1 MELLKNKKSLIPS
14 LIIPKTVSYFAKTLE
29 LISSRLASF
38 FGIRLFITPV
48 NFPIPK
54 REQYML
60 KSAQKKRLYIPE
72 IKKEIEIL
80 SYGYSKKKVLLV
92 HGWSGRSTQLF
103 AFADKLLENGYMVI
117 SFDGPAHGK
126 STGRTTMMPEFLK
139 TIEKINT
146 TFGPFEAAIGH
157 SFGATSLYN
166 AAATFLDI
174 KTFIAIGSGDRISDI
189 ISNFAKKLFSDYQV
203 VLAMDI
209 DEFLVLDPIK
219 NTSLKDYLLQDF
231 STSSRSALGLD
242 VGQHPVLENSIDHNK
257 TFLSQR
263 EFAQLSSRY
272 TKPIV
277 AFKPLKWG
285 SGFHRVKGKN
295 YTIDNHLYLF
305 HFGLVD
311 YLSATSKASNKEI
324 KDAGWKD
331 HLDRRFNL
339 YRLLKIG
346 IIHQESFIEKGRKT
360 LQKKRSWFAWN
371 KPAPLKGHALI
382 KIPERFNSIV

>member
-1 MELLKNKKSLIPS
+1 MELLKNKKTLIPS
-14 LIIPKTVSYFAKTLE
+14 LFIPIPIRCFAKTLE

-60 KSAQKKRLYIPE
+60 KSAQKKRLHIPE

-146 TFGPFEAAIGH
+146 SFGPFEAAIGH

-189 ISNFAKKLFSDYQV
+189 ISNFAKNLYLKEKSAKKIQLG
-203 VLAMDI
+203 LEKKWMIHI
-209 DEFLVLDPIK
+209 D
-219 NTSLKDYLLQDF
+219 DF
-231 STSSRSALGLD
+231 SSSS
-242 VGQHPVLENSIDHNK
+242 
-257 TFLSQR
+257 
-263 EFAQLSSRY
+263 
-272 TKPIV
+272 V
-277 AFKPLKWG
+277 A
-285 SGFHRVKGKN
+285 
-295 YTIDNHLYLF
+295 
-305 HFGLVD
+305 
-311 YLSATSKASNKEI
+311 
-324 KDAGWKD
+324 
-331 HLDRRFNL
+331 
-339 YRLLKIG
+339 
-346 IIHQESFIEKGRKT
+346 
-360 LQKKRSWFAWN
+360 KK
-371 KPAPLKGHALI
+371 I
-382 KIPERFNSIV
+382 KIPVLVVHDIIDGDVPVSCAYRIRQNLEKGSLFITNGLGHTKILRNNEVINKSIKFILQHT

>member
-29 LISSRLASF
+29 LISIRLASF

-60 KSAQKKRLYIPE
+60 KSAQKKRLHIPE

-103 AFADKLLENGYMVI
+103 AFADKLLENGFMVI

-166 AAATFLDI
+166 AAATFLGI

-189 ISNFAKKLFSDYQV
+189 ISNFAKNLYLNEKSAKKIQSGLEKKWV
-203 VLAMDI
+203 I
-209 DEFLVLDPIK
+209 HLD
-219 NTSLKDYLLQDF
+219 DF
-231 STSSRSALGLD
+231 SSS
-242 VGQHPVLENSIDHNK
+242 
-257 TFLSQR
+257 T
-263 EFAQLSSRY
+263 
-272 TKPIV
+272 V
-277 AFKPLKWG
+277 A
-285 SGFHRVKGKN
+285 
-295 YTIDNHLYLF
+295 
-305 HFGLVD
+305 
-311 YLSATSKASNKEI
+311 
-324 KDAGWKD
+324 
-331 HLDRRFNL
+331 
-339 YRLLKIG
+339 
-346 IIHQESFIEKGRKT
+346 
-360 LQKKRSWFAWN
+360 KK
-371 KPAPLKGHALI
+371 I
-382 KIPERFNSIV
+382 KIPVLVVHDKTDGDVPVSCAYKIRQNLVKGSLLITNGLGHTKILRNNEVINKSIKFIIQHT

>member
-1 MELLKNKKSLIPS
+1 LELLKNKKQLTPSLLIP
-14 LIIPKTVSYFAKTLE
+14 IPVRCFAKTLE

-60 KSAQKKRLYIPE
+60 KSAQKKRLQIPE

-103 AFADKLLENGYMVI
+103 AFADKLLENGFMVI

-174 KTFIAIGSGDRISDI
+174 KTFIAIGSGDRISEI
-189 ISNFAKKLFSDYQV
+189 ISNFAKNLYLNEKSAKKIQSGLEKKWV
-203 VLAMDI
+203 I
-209 DEFLVLDPIK
+209 HLD
-219 NTSLKDYLLQDF
+219 DF
-231 STSSRSALGLD
+231 SSS
-242 VGQHPVLENSIDHNK
+242 N
-257 TFLSQR
+257 
-263 EFAQLSSRY
+263 
-272 TKPIV
+272 V
-277 AFKPLKWG
+277 A
-285 SGFHRVKGKN
+285 
-295 YTIDNHLYLF
+295 
-305 HFGLVD
+305 
-311 YLSATSKASNKEI
+311 
-324 KDAGWKD
+324 
-331 HLDRRFNL
+331 
-339 YRLLKIG
+339 
-346 IIHQESFIEKGRKT
+346 
-360 LQKKRSWFAWN
+360 KK
-371 KPAPLKGHALI
+371 I
-382 KIPERFNSIV
+382 KIPVLVVHDKTDGDVPVSCAYKIRQNLEKGSLFITNGLGHTKILRNNEVVHKSIKFIIQHT

>member
-1 MELLKNKKSLIPS
+1 MELLKNKKSLTPS

-29 LISSRLASF
+29 LISSKLASF

-60 KSAQKKRLYIPE
+60 KSAQKKRLQIPE

-103 AFADKLLENGYMVI
+103 AFADKLLENGFMVI

-166 AAATFLDI
+166 AAATFLGI

-189 ISNFAKKLFSDYQV
+189 ISNFAKNL
-203 VLAMDI
+203 
-209 DEFLVLDPIK
+209 
-219 NTSLKDYLLQDF
+219 YLNEKSAKKIQLGLEKKWMIHVDDF
-231 STSSRSALGLD
+231 SSS
-242 VGQHPVLENSIDHNK
+242 
-257 TFLSQR
+257 T
-263 EFAQLSSRY
+263 
-272 TKPIV
+272 V
-277 AFKPLKWG
+277 A
-285 SGFHRVKGKN
+285 
-295 YTIDNHLYLF
+295 
-305 HFGLVD
+305 
-311 YLSATSKASNKEI
+311 
-324 KDAGWKD
+324 
-331 HLDRRFNL
+331 
-339 YRLLKIG
+339 
-346 IIHQESFIEKGRKT
+346 
-360 LQKKRSWFAWN
+360 KK
-371 KPAPLKGHALI
+371 I
-382 KIPERFNSIV
+382 KIPVLVVHDIIDGDVPVSCAFRIRQNLEKGSLLITNGLGHTKILRNNEVVHKSIKFIIQHT

>member
-29 LISSRLASF
+29 LISIRLASF

-60 KSAQKKRLYIPE
+60 KSAQKKRLHIPE

-103 AFADKLLENGYMVI
+103 AFADKLLENGFMVI

-166 AAATFLDI
+166 AAATFLGI

-189 ISNFAKKLFSDYQV
+189 ISNFAKNLYLNEKSAKKIQSGLEKKWV
-203 VLAMDI
+203 I
-209 DEFLVLDPIK
+209 HLD
-219 NTSLKDYLLQDF
+219 DF
-231 STSSRSALGLD
+231 SSSS
-242 VGQHPVLENSIDHNK
+242 
-257 TFLSQR
+257 
-263 EFAQLSSRY
+263 
-272 TKPIV
+272 V
-277 AFKPLKWG
+277 A
-285 SGFHRVKGKN
+285 
-295 YTIDNHLYLF
+295 
-305 HFGLVD
+305 
-311 YLSATSKASNKEI
+311 
-324 KDAGWKD
+324 
-331 HLDRRFNL
+331 
-339 YRLLKIG
+339 
-346 IIHQESFIEKGRKT
+346 
-360 LQKKRSWFAWN
+360 KK
-371 KPAPLKGHALI
+371 I
-382 KIPERFNSIV
+382 KIPVLVVHDKTDGDVPVSCAYRIRQNLVKGSLFITNGLGHTKILRNNEVINKSIKFIIQHT

>member
-1 MELLKNKKSLIPS
+1 MELLKNKKTLIPS
-14 LIIPKTVSYFAKTLE
+14 LFIPIPVRCFAKTLE
-29 LISSRLASF
+29 LISSKLASF
-38 FGIRLFITPV
+38 FGIKLFITPV

-60 KSAQKKRLYIPE
+60 KSAQKKRLHIPE

-103 AFADKLLENGYMVI
+103 AFADKLLENGFMVI

-189 ISNFAKKLFSDYQV
+189 ISNFAKNLYLKEKSAKKIQLG
-203 VLAMDI
+203 LEKKWMIHI
-209 DEFLVLDPIK
+209 D
-219 NTSLKDYLLQDF
+219 DF
-231 STSSRSALGLD
+231 SSSS
-242 VGQHPVLENSIDHNK
+242 
-257 TFLSQR
+257 
-263 EFAQLSSRY
+263 
-272 TKPIV
+272 V
-277 AFKPLKWG
+277 A
-285 SGFHRVKGKN
+285 
-295 YTIDNHLYLF
+295 
-305 HFGLVD
+305 
-311 YLSATSKASNKEI
+311 
-324 KDAGWKD
+324 
-331 HLDRRFNL
+331 
-339 YRLLKIG
+339 
-346 IIHQESFIEKGRKT
+346 
-360 LQKKRSWFAWN
+360 KK
-371 KPAPLKGHALI
+371 I
-382 KIPERFNSIV
+382 KIPVLVVHDIIDGDVPVSCAYRIRQNLEKGSLLITNGLGHTKILRNNEIVHKSIKFIIQHT

>member
-29 LISSRLASF
+29 LISIRLASF

-60 KSAQKKRLYIPE
+60 KSAQKKRLHIPE

-166 AAATFLDI
+166 AAATFLGI

-189 ISNFAKKLFSDYQV
+189 ISNFAKNLYLNEKSAKKIQSGLEKKWV
-203 VLAMDI
+203 I
-209 DEFLVLDPIK
+209 HLD
-219 NTSLKDYLLQDF
+219 DF
-231 STSSRSALGLD
+231 SSS
-242 VGQHPVLENSIDHNK
+242 
-257 TFLSQR
+257 T
-263 EFAQLSSRY
+263 
-272 TKPIV
+272 V
-277 AFKPLKWG
+277 A
-285 SGFHRVKGKN
+285 
-295 YTIDNHLYLF
+295 
-305 HFGLVD
+305 
-311 YLSATSKASNKEI
+311 
-324 KDAGWKD
+324 
-331 HLDRRFNL
+331 
-339 YRLLKIG
+339 
-346 IIHQESFIEKGRKT
+346 
-360 LQKKRSWFAWN
+360 KK
-371 KPAPLKGHALI
+371 I
-382 KIPERFNSIV
+382 KIPVLVVHDKTDGDVPVSCAYKIRQNLVKGSLFITNGLGHTKILRNNEVINKSIKFIIQHT

>member
-1 MELLKNKKSLIPS
+1 LELLKNKKQLTPSLLIP
-14 LIIPKTVSYFAKTLE
+14 IPVRCFAKTLE
-29 LISSRLASF
+29 LISTRLASF

-60 KSAQKKRLYIPE
+60 KSAQKKRLHIPE

-103 AFADKLLENGYMVI
+103 AFADKLLENGFMVI

-174 KTFIAIGSGDRISDI
+174 KTFIAIGSGDRISEI
-189 ISNFAKKLFSDYQV
+189 ISNFAKNLYLKEKSAKKIQSGLEKKWV
-203 VLAMDI
+203 I
-209 DEFLVLDPIK
+209 HLD
-219 NTSLKDYLLQDF
+219 DF
-231 STSSRSALGLD
+231 SSS
-242 VGQHPVLENSIDHNK
+242 
-257 TFLSQR
+257 T
-263 EFAQLSSRY
+263 
-272 TKPIV
+272 V
-277 AFKPLKWG
+277 A
-285 SGFHRVKGKN
+285 
-295 YTIDNHLYLF
+295 
-305 HFGLVD
+305 
-311 YLSATSKASNKEI
+311 
-324 KDAGWKD
+324 
-331 HLDRRFNL
+331 
-339 YRLLKIG
+339 
-346 IIHQESFIEKGRKT
+346 
-360 LQKKRSWFAWN
+360 KK
-371 KPAPLKGHALI
+371 I
-382 KIPERFNSIV
+382 KIPVLVVHDKTDGDVPVSCAYKIRQNLEKGSLFITNGLGHTKILRNNEVVHKSIKFIIQHT

>member
-1 MELLKNKKSLIPS
+1 MELLKNKKLLIPS
-14 LIIPKTVSYFAKTLE
+14 LIIPKPVSYFAKILE

-60 KSAQKKRLYIPE
+60 KSAQKKRLHIPE

-189 ISNFAKKLFSDYQV
+189 ISNFAKNLYLKEKSAKKIQLG
-203 VLAMDI
+203 LEKKWMIHI
-209 DEFLVLDPIK
+209 D
-219 NTSLKDYLLQDF
+219 DF
-231 STSSRSALGLD
+231 SSSS
-242 VGQHPVLENSIDHNK
+242 
-257 TFLSQR
+257 
-263 EFAQLSSRY
+263 
-272 TKPIV
+272 V
-277 AFKPLKWG
+277 A
-285 SGFHRVKGKN
+285 
-295 YTIDNHLYLF
+295 
-305 HFGLVD
+305 
-311 YLSATSKASNKEI
+311 
-324 KDAGWKD
+324 
-331 HLDRRFNL
+331 
-339 YRLLKIG
+339 
-346 IIHQESFIEKGRKT
+346 
-360 LQKKRSWFAWN
+360 KK
-371 KPAPLKGHALI
+371 I
-382 KIPERFNSIV
+382 KIPVLVVHDIIDGDVPVSCAYRIRQNLEKGSLFITNGLGHTKILRNNEVVHKSIKFIIQHT

>member
-1 MELLKNKKSLIPS
+1 LELLKNKKLLISS
-14 LIIPKTVSYFAKTLE
+14 LIIPKPVSYFAKILE

-60 KSAQKKRLYIPE
+60 KSAQKKRLHIPE

-126 STGRTTMMPEFLK
+126 STGKTTMMPEFLK
-139 TIEKINT
+139 TIQKINT

-189 ISNFAKKLFSDYQV
+189 ISNFVKNLYLNEKSAKKIQLGLEKKWMIHVD
-203 VLAMDI
+203 
-209 DEFLVLDPIK
+209 
-219 NTSLKDYLLQDF
+219 DF
-231 STSSRSALGLD
+231 SSS
-242 VGQHPVLENSIDHNK
+242 
-257 TFLSQR
+257 T
-263 EFAQLSSRY
+263 
-272 TKPIV
+272 V
-277 AFKPLKWG
+277 A
-285 SGFHRVKGKN
+285 
-295 YTIDNHLYLF
+295 
-305 HFGLVD
+305 
-311 YLSATSKASNKEI
+311 
-324 KDAGWKD
+324 
-331 HLDRRFNL
+331 
-339 YRLLKIG
+339 
-346 IIHQESFIEKGRKT
+346 
-360 LQKKRSWFAWN
+360 KK
-371 KPAPLKGHALI
+371 I
-382 KIPERFNSIV
+382 KIPVLVVHDIIDGDVPVSCAYRIRQNLEKGSLLITNGLGHTKILRNNEIVHKSIKFIIQHT

>member
-1 MELLKNKKSLIPS
+1 MELLKNKKQLTPNLLIP
-14 LIIPKTVSYFAKTLE
+14 IPVRCFAKTLE

-60 KSAQKKRLYIPE
+60 KSAQKKRLQIPE

-103 AFADKLLENGYMVI
+103 AFADKLLENGFMVI

-174 KTFIAIGSGDRISDI
+174 KTFIAIGSGDRISEI
-189 ISNFAKKLFSDYQV
+189 ISNFAKNLYLKEKSAKKIQSGLEKKLV
-203 VLAMDI
+203 I
-209 DEFLVLDPIK
+209 HLD
-219 NTSLKDYLLQDF
+219 DF
-231 STSSRSALGLD
+231 SSS
-242 VGQHPVLENSIDHNK
+242 
-257 TFLSQR
+257 T
-263 EFAQLSSRY
+263 
-272 TKPIV
+272 V
-277 AFKPLKWG
+277 A
-285 SGFHRVKGKN
+285 
-295 YTIDNHLYLF
+295 
-305 HFGLVD
+305 
-311 YLSATSKASNKEI
+311 
-324 KDAGWKD
+324 
-331 HLDRRFNL
+331 
-339 YRLLKIG
+339 
-346 IIHQESFIEKGRKT
+346 
-360 LQKKRSWFAWN
+360 KK
-371 KPAPLKGHALI
+371 I
-382 KIPERFNSIV
+382 KIPVLVVHDKTDGDVPVSCAYKIRQNLEKGSLFITNGLGHTKILRNNEVVHKSIKFIIQHT

>member
-29 LISSRLASF
+29 LISIRLASF

-60 KSAQKKRLYIPE
+60 KSAQKKRLHIPE

-126 STGRTTMMPEFLK
+126 STGKTTMMPEFLK
-139 TIEKINT
+139 TIQKINT

-189 ISNFAKKLFSDYQV
+189 ISNFAKNLYLNEKSAKKIQSGLEKKWV
-203 VLAMDI
+203 I
-209 DEFLVLDPIK
+209 HLD
-219 NTSLKDYLLQDF
+219 DF
-231 STSSRSALGLD
+231 SSS
-242 VGQHPVLENSIDHNK
+242 
-257 TFLSQR
+257 T
-263 EFAQLSSRY
+263 
-272 TKPIV
+272 V
-277 AFKPLKWG
+277 A
-285 SGFHRVKGKN
+285 
-295 YTIDNHLYLF
+295 
-305 HFGLVD
+305 
-311 YLSATSKASNKEI
+311 
-324 KDAGWKD
+324 
-331 HLDRRFNL
+331 
-339 YRLLKIG
+339 
-346 IIHQESFIEKGRKT
+346 
-360 LQKKRSWFAWN
+360 KK
-371 KPAPLKGHALI
+371 I
-382 KIPERFNSIV
+382 KIPVLVVHDKTDGDVPVSCAYKIRQNLVKGSLFITNGLGHTKILRNNEVINKSIKFIIQHT